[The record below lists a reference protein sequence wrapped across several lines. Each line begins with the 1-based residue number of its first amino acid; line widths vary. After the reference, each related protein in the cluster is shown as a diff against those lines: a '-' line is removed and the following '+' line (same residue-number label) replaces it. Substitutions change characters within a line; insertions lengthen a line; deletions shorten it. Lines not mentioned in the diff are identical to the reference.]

1 MMTVVATPAGATL
14 RRKVTAS
21 GLIWLAG
28 RSYYISRRLAGQTV
42 PVRIC
47 NGQLVVEAAIPLRKE
62 YSLPRQ
68 APAAPG
74 RIQSWRAARRRS

>member
-1 MMTVVATPAGATL
+1 MMTVGATPVEATL

-28 RSYYISRRLAGQTV
+28 RSYYISRRLAGRTV
-42 PVRIC
+42 SVRIG
-47 NGQLVVEAAIPLRKE
+47 NGKLVVEAAIPLRKE

-74 RIQSWRAARRRS
+74 RLQSWRAARRRS